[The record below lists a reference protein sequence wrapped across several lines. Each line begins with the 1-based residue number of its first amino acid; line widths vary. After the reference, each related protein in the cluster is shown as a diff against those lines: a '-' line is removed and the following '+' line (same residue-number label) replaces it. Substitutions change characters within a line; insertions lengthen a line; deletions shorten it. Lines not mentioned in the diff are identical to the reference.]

1 MDKKTAIFAKN
12 LVDNFLIS
20 YISKICN
27 RDENMV
33 NEFQKSILY
42 SETIVPLDN
51 SKAVLS
57 ALKDPDNV
65 DSQTEVYTTRIL
77 SRFQNYNA
85 TVDYLNKMELDFANR
100 TGWIKSLV
108 NHCVERVSNLLAY
121 DNKEL
126 DDKTAEY
133 IAVGPSFLLCIYISY
148 KYPKYFNNTEIQQIV
163 DGFRDDLK
171 NVDTL
176 YDSKE
181 MESKEYEKLENDT
194 IHYFGQKAGCLL
206 LGSLDEDFFNTMP
219 IIKTILDKYNHT
231 TVRDALNDPGQIV
244 QKLKELGYIT
254 YDNGKV
260 TTPDILFWY
269 FSAYTSYIS
278 NQLLEILEKEESH
291 LRTIDENTAKLVKL
305 EAKVKKLTEENA
317 RLTNENDALNKNL
330 HTTERSVS
338 EKIDATVA
346 EKNILI
352 NRLQDTIDKL
362 NVNNI
367 KNISLDTADE
377 DVINIFPNIKLNEYK
392 KELPNLT
399 GKSVLFVGGRL
410 GREKL
415 EELFASSTVYHIN
428 SDDFALLKNKI
439 DVDFVIF
446 LTDVNSHAML
456 NLVKSK
462 YTKIIYL
469 NNSST
474 SYLKSL
480 AENKSDSSIL

>member
-1 MDKKTAIFAKN
+1 MDKKTSIFAKN
-12 LVDNFLIS
+12 LVDNFLIR
-20 YISKICN
+20 YVSKICN
-27 RDENMV
+27 GDENMV

-100 TGWIKSLV
+100 MDWIKSLV

-133 IAVGPSFLLCIYISY
+133 IAVGPSFLLCLYISY
-148 KYPKYFNNTEIQQIV
+148 KYPKYFNNAEIQQLLA
-163 DGFRDDLK
+163 GFVDDLK

-206 LGSLDEDFFNTMP
+206 LGSLDENFFNTMP
-219 IIKTILDKYNHT
+219 IIKSILDKYNHT
-231 TVRDALNDPGQIV
+231 TVRDALNDPDQIV

-254 YDNGKV
+254 YENGQV
-260 TTPDILFWY
+260 ATPDILFWY

-278 NQLLEILEKEESH
+278 NQLLEILDKEESH
-291 LRTIDENTAKLVKL
+291 LRTIDDNTTKLIKL
-305 EAKVKKLTEENA
+305 EAKVKKLTEENT
-317 RLTNENDALNKNL
+317 RLTSDNDALNTKL
-330 HTTERSVS
+330 HATESSVN
-338 EKIDATVA
+338 EKIDATVT

-362 NVNNI
+362 NLSNI
-367 KNISLDTADE
+367 KNISSDTE
-377 DVINIFPNIKLNEYK
+377 DDDLINIFPNIKSNEYK
-392 KELPNLT
+392 KELPDLS

-410 GREKL
+410 GRVKL
-415 EELFASSTVYHIN
+415 EEIFSKSNVYHIN

-439 DVDFVIF
+439 DVDDVIF
-446 LTDVNSHAML
+446 FTDVNSHAML

-462 YTKIIYL
+462 YTNIIYL

-480 AENKSDSSIL
+480 IVSKSDSSIL